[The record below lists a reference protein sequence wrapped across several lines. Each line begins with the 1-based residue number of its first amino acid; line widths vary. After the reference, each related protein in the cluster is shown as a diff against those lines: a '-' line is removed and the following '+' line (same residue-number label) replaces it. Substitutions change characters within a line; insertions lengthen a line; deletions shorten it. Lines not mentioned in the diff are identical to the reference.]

1 VCFRAPSIGGS
12 TGIRKRIILQYGNI
26 WMTKIIPFAA
36 RLVAARNS
44 KGLKQ
49 EQLAEKT
56 GMKTAAISHFETGNR
71 KPSLDNLRKLAEALN
86 VTSDFLLGRTDDMT
100 GYAQT
105 EAVFRDGYNQLTD
118 EQQEAANAMVRA
130 LAKLNEQKAKK
141 Q

>member
-1 VCFRAPSIGGS
+1 
-12 TGIRKRIILQYGNI
+12 
-26 WMTKIIPFAA
+26 MTKIIPFAV
-36 RLVAARNS
+36 RLVAARNA

-49 EQLAEKT
+49 EQLAEKA

-71 KPSLDNLRKLAEALN
+71 KPSLDNLRKLSEALN

-118 EQQEAANAMVRA
+118 AQQEAANAMVEA

-141 Q
+141 K